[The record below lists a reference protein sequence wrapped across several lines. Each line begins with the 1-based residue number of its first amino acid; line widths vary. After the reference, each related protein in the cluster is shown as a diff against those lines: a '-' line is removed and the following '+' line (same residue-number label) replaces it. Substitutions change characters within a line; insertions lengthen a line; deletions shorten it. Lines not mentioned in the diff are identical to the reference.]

1 MWAVK
6 WWSKSWSHLRD
17 HSDLE
22 WGEVNGWKNG
32 GFVWTLCWT
41 SVWKFS
47 SALQATILDITNFTG
62 SSTSSLYRESCYI
75 RTCWSLWRLHQ
86 GVESIV
92 RYILN
97 SFLPEF
103 AFFFCFKTYCRVSK
117 SQAGLAQSTHL
128 ALLNNAKS
136 CEHFDGATRVNKLRG
151 KIKKWHS
158 KEHTSTERLKEH
170 CKNQRYSS
178 RTLAVCEDINSTV
191 SRAF

>member
-103 AFFFCFKTYCRVSK
+103 AFFFLF
-117 SQAGLAQSTHL
+117 QNILQG
-128 ALLNNAKS
+128 
-136 CEHFDGATRVNKLRG
+136 
-151 KIKKWHS
+151 IKV
-158 KEHTSTERLKEH
+158 
-170 CKNQRYSS
+170 SS
-178 RTLAVCEDINSTV
+178 RSGTVYALSSTKQCKV
-191 SRAF
+191 LWTFRWGDKSKQTKRKNKEMTAKNILQQRDWKNTAKTNDTVRER